1 MGLEKTLLI
10 LGMLISGFVFSVSFA
25 TLYAQTHILE
35 GTVCSCTLPIPLL
48 IPMFASFGLLIG
60 LITFY
65 LLSPW
70 FVKRQ
75 SKSLKLALELLDP
88 DEMLVVNELLEN
100 GGQVLQAKLSREMGK
115 VKCFRVLERLR
126 ERGVIEKEKE
136 RKTNIVKLSEKF
148 LDLAKA

>member
-10 LGMLISGFVFSVSFA
+10 LGILISGFVFSVSFA

-60 LITFY
+60 LTTFY

-70 FVKRQ
+70 FIKRQ
-75 SKSLKLALELLDP
+75 SKNLKLALELLDP
-88 DEMLVVNELLEN
+88 DERLVVNELLEN
-100 GGQVLQAKLSREMGK
+100 GGQVLQAKLSRKMGK

-136 RKTNIVKLSEKF
+136 RKTNVVKLSEKF
-148 LDLAKA
+148 LGLTKA